1 MLGRQIISFYLKVQY
16 FKVCRIC
23 VDDLFKIMLINRN
36 FVDQIITGD
45 CKIVLLEIP
54 ADSVQLTITSPPYR
68 NAIDYNLHVSGKGQY
83 FRGKT
88 KIGTSAYLD
97 DMSEIFNNYIYRATK
112 EGGYCCIVI
121 GNEVVSGTILPL
133 PHMLLSKIVQPAG
146 NWSLHE
152 EIIWHKVTGGTNR
165 YGSFV
170 INPYPKYYRANIM
183 HEFVLVLRKGDVT
196 SGRTNK
202 GETLPATHEEWTKEI
217 ANSIWHVPPVPPGF
231 IDHPCPFPEEIP
243 YRLMK
248 LYSYEN
254 DVILDPFNGSGQTT
268 KVAFNFNRRYIGIEV
283 MEQYNRLALSRLA
296 KEKIHIRPEALIAKW
311 KKIPSH
317 YKHLG

>member
-1 MLGRQIISFYLKVQY
+1 
-16 FKVCRIC
+16 
-23 VDDLFKIMLINRN
+23 
-36 FVDQIITGD
+36 
-45 CKIVLLEIP
+45 
-54 ADSVQLTITSPPYR
+54 
-68 NAIDYNLHVSGKGQY
+68 
-83 FRGKT
+83 
-88 KIGTSAYLD
+88 
-97 DMSEIFNNYIYRATK
+97 MSEIFNNHIYRATK

-121 GNEVVSGTILPL
+121 GNEVVNGTILPL

-146 NWSLHE
+146 NWNLHE

-183 HEFVLVLRKGDVT
+183 HEFVLVLRKGDVA

-202 GETLPATHEEWTKEI
+202 GEMLPATHEEWTKEI
-217 ANSIWHVPPVPPGF
+217 ANSIWHIPPVPPGF
-231 IDHPCPFPEEIP
+231 VGHPCPFPEEIP

-268 KVAFNFNRRYIGIEV
+268 KVAFNINRRYIGIEV
-283 MEQYNRLALSRLA
+283 MEKYNRLALSRLA
-296 KEKIHIRPEALIAKW
+296 KEKVHIRPEALIAKW

-317 YKHLG
+317 YANLD